1 MDKGPRKPAKVSIRR
16 EDYVGRGQT
25 YVKHLFLREY
35 LLELA
40 FKVLQAPNARPDF
53 LYVDGFSGPWRS
65 TAQTHTDT
73 SFHVALSVLT
83 EVANS
88 LSAKGIKPRMRAVF
102 VERDRRSFPV
112 MAEAVKRFDR
122 IETTVIPGEF
132 EEAIP
137 QIVGM
142 VDGAFTFSFVDPT
155 GWKGLALDRLAPL
168 LRLRGEVL
176 VNMMTNSLNRHLGL
190 QSVRGGFNQYFG
202 GPGWERE
209 YIEAFKAHRQREEAV
224 RLTYLSRLK
233 DICDYRYVGTTRV
246 RFEDKQRTYF
256 HLAYGTRH
264 PKGMEVFRRVERK
277 VVEAQEDL
285 AYNAHIQKT
294 SMGGAIPDLFAGVEN
309 PNLGVFR
316 LWQEQARGKARQEF
330 ENWLETGSRER
341 QDHLAALLMQHPHVD
356 LKLAESWIREAEAV
370 GGLMRQGSGGGASL
384 TPKVATDIG
393 MIPKAAVALPQGQA
407 ST

>member
-1 MDKGPRKPAKVSIRR
+1 MGKGPRRQTKISINR

-40 FKVLQAPNARPDF
+40 FKVLQAPNARADF
-53 LYVDGFSGPWRS
+53 VYVDGFSGPWRS
-65 TAQTHTDT
+65 AAEAHTDT

-83 EVANS
+83 DVASN
-88 LSAKGIKPRMRAVF
+88 LAARGIQPRMRAVF
-102 VERDRRSFPV
+102 VEKDRRSFPV
-112 MAEAVKRFDR
+112 MSEAVKRFGL

-137 QIVGM
+137 QIINTVG
-142 VDGAFTFSFVDPT
+142 GAFTFCFVDPT

-190 QSVRGGFNQYFG
+190 EAVRGGFNQYFG

-209 YIEAFKAHRQREEAV
+209 YAEAFKVHRSREEAV
-224 RLTYLSRLK
+224 RLTYLARLK
-233 DICDYRYVGTTRV
+233 AICGYRYVATTRV

-264 PKGMEVFRRVERK
+264 PKGMEVFRRVETK
-277 VVEAQEDL
+277 AVEAQEDL
-285 AYNAHIQKT
+285 AYNAHIGKT
-294 SMGGAIPDLFAGVEN
+294 SMGGVIPDLFAGVEN

-316 LWQEQARGKARQEF
+316 HWQEQARAKAKQDF
-330 ENWLETGSRER
+330 EGWLEIGPLRR

-356 LKLAESWIREAEAV
+356 LRLVQSWIDEAETA
-370 GGLMRQGSGGGASL
+370 GWLTRQGAGGSALL
-384 TPKVATDIG
+384 TPHR
-393 MIPKAAVALPQGQA
+393 IPAP
-407 ST
+407 T